1 MLAAAVRDVT
11 ALLGAGKPVMRPA
24 PGAASRVFFALWPDT
39 GACAALDALARA
51 CAAQTGG
58 RAPAG
63 ENLHLTLAFIGNVTA
78 SRARQLGEI
87 GAVAAAAVPPF
98 TLTLD
103 RIGAFHKQGLAWA
116 GPSSPDASLE
126 RLARKLGNELAGAG
140 FELEQRAFHPHVTLV
155 RRGRT
160 RLLDVA
166 RVGTALATPIVWNVA
181 RMTLAVSQQARGG
194 SRYLALDEWALGAR
208 R

>member
-1 MLAAAVRDVT
+1 MAESTGSGGESRAVMSPAADAT
-11 ALLGAGKPVMRPA
+11 
-24 PGAASRVFFALWPDT
+24 SRVFFALWPDA
-39 GACAALDALARA
+39 GACAALDVLARS

-58 RAPAG
+58 RAPAA

-78 SRARQLGEI
+78 SRAQQLREI

-103 RIGAFHKQGLAWA
+103 RLGAFHKQGIAWA
-116 GPSSPDASLE
+116 GPSSPDASLA
-126 RLARKLGNELAGAG
+126 RLARALGDQLGAAG

-160 RLLDVA
+160 RLLDAA
-166 RVGTALATPIVWNVA
+166 RVGTALAAPVVWNVA

-194 SRYLALDEWALGAR
+194 SRYLALDEWALGTER
-208 R
+208 